1 MDPSK
6 APATSPASGS
16 SMWRPFHY
24 RAFAILWSA
33 TLVSSIGGWMY
44 SSAAAWLMTTL
55 DSDPLMV
62 SLVQVASSLPM
73 FFFALPAGALA
84 DTVDKRRFLIGAE
97 IYIAVVS
104 LAFAFMVWAH
114 LITAAGILVFTFLV
128 EIGSALT
135 APAWQSIVPDL
146 VARTDLSP
154 AVAMNS
160 VGVNISRALGPA
172 LGGAL
177 TVAFG
182 IAMPFWVNGFS
193 NLGTI
198 GALGAW
204 RPPERAPASL
214 PSERF
219 INAIRT
225 GVRHAFNN
233 RLLQATLVRSI
244 AFFLFGSCYW
254 ALLPL
259 VAKQIAGGGASLYGG
274 LLGAI
279 GASAIA
285 GVFVL
290 PWLKRSLGPNRAVAA
305 GSMGT
310 AVAMILY
317 GVAHEPV
324 LAVLASIIAGAS
336 WITVLSN
343 LNVSAQMALP
353 EWVRARGLAVYVT
366 VFFGA
371 MTLGSVLWGEVS
383 RLCGIPI
390 AHYAAALGMMIAIP
404 LTWRWK
410 LQAGKGIDLTPSM
423 HWPTPV
429 VSTPVAGDSGPV
441 LVTTE
446 YMIKEKD
453 RDIFL
458 TAIGKLSHERGRDG
472 AFNWGIFE
480 DVSRPGRFLET
491 FVVDSWLEH
500 LRQHH
505 RVTKAD
511 RVIEDE
517 IHRLLEK
524 PSETTHFIAAQRRT
538 Q

>member
-1 MDPSK
+1 
-6 APATSPASGS
+6 
-16 SMWRPFHY
+16 
-24 RAFAILWSA
+24 
-33 TLVSSIGGWMY
+33 MY

-73 FFFALPAGALA
+73 FLFALPAGALA

-97 IYIAVVS
+97 IYIAIVS

-128 EIGSALT
+128 EIGAALT
-135 APAWQSIVPDL
+135 APGWQSIVPDL
-146 VARTDLSP
+146 VARADLSP

-204 RPPERAPASL
+204 RPPKRAPASL

-225 GVRHAFNN
+225 GVRHACNN

-259 VAKQIAGGGASLYGG
+259 VAKRIAGGAALYGG

-285 GVFVL
+285 GVMVL
-290 PWLKRSLGPNRAVAA
+290 PWLKRTLGPNRVVAS

-310 AVAMILY
+310 AIAMTLY
-317 GVAHEPV
+317 GVARGPMP
-324 LAVLASIIAGAS
+324 AVLASIIAGIS
-336 WITVLSN
+336 WIAVLSN

-353 EWVRARGLAVYVT
+353 EWVRARGLAMYVT

-390 AHYAAALGMMIAIP
+390 AHYAAAMGMMIAIP
-404 LTWRWK
+404 LTRRWK
-410 LQAGKGIDLTPSM
+410 LQAGKGMDLTPSM

-429 VSTPVAGDSGPV
+429 VSTPITGDSGPV

-458 TAIGKLSHERGRDG
+458 AAIGKLSRERGRDG
-472 AFNWGIFE
+472 AFDWGIFE

-500 LRQHH
+500 LRQHN
-505 RVTKAD
+505 RVTNAD
-511 RVIEDE
+511 RVIEAE
-517 IHRLLEK
+517 IHRLLK
-524 PSETTHFIAAQRRT
+524 KLPETTHFIAAQRRT
-538 Q
+538 T